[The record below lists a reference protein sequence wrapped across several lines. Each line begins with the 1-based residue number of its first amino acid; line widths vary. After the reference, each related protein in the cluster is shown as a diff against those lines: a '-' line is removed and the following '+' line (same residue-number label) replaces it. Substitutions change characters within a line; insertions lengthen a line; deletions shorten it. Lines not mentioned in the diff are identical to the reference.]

1 VSAQVATLDDVTHE
15 QRDTPRFSKTLELH
29 GGAEPFRGIL
39 YPAPTMYDIDG
50 DGQEEL
56 VIGDLRGFV
65 YVSERLDDGSFAA
78 KQQLKVSGQ
87 PLKFHNW

>member
-1 VSAQVATLDDVTHE
+1 
-15 QRDTPRFSKTLELH
+15 
-29 GGAEPFRGIL
+29 
-39 YPAPTMYDIDG
+39 MYDIDG